1 MQLFNEI
8 DTDNSGYITAD
19 EVVNMYQKLGVSV
32 TMVEAKKIVAESD
45 TDKDGQISFDGN
57 LLGIIENPKPN
68 AICYAIT
75 NFIFICLQNFQSHC
89 TRGPSSKCMA

>member
-68 AICYAIT
+68 AICYA
-75 NFIFICLQNFQSHC
+75 
-89 TRGPSSKCMA
+89 MY